1 MVTPLIGIPQG
12 SAISFL
18 LFKIHMFDLFLFIA
32 ESNLASYADD
42 MVLYAGEEI
51 SDVQR
56 QLESETLI
64 LLEWF
69 RDYYLKVNSGKSPV
83 MLTTDNKLKINVKG
97 SLISNEKIVTR
108 SIR

>member
-32 ESNLASYADD
+32 ESNLASYAD